1 MAEKLSGQMGSGQG
15 APRRRSAWSW
25 CAAASLWAGA
35 ACGIAPERPTAG
47 HASATPELSEA
58 GAELLG
64 RALPELEVDGWLQLD
79 SDGEV
84 ITPTPAPTLASLRGH
99 VVVVRFWTDTCPYCR
114 ASMPGFVALAQRF
127 RDDGVVVIGIHHPK
141 PAIAADAVVDR
152 TRVAE
157 TARAWAMDFPIALD
171 EHWLTLR
178 RWWLTR
184 PRDATSATLVLDRDG
199 IVRWVHPGPEL
210 HPDGPRD
217 HVQCRRDYDALVRAV
232 QALL

>member
-1 MAEKLSGQMGSGQG
+1 MAGGSG
-15 APRRRSAWSW
+15 APPRRSARAR
-25 CAAASLWAGA
+25 CIAWACWLGA
-35 ACGIAPERPTAG
+35 ACGIAPERPTTG
-47 HASATPELSEA
+47 RASATPSEPEA

-64 RALPELEVDGWLQLD
+64 HAPPEFALDGWLQLD
-79 SDGEV
+79 AQGEAF
-84 ITPTPAPTLASLRGH
+84 TPTPAPTLASLRGH

-141 PAIAADAVVDR
+141 PAIADDAVVDR

-157 TARAWAMDFPIALD
+157 TARAWGIEFPIALD
-171 EHWLTLR
+171 EHWHTLR
-178 RWWLTR
+178 GWWLTR
-184 PRDATSATLVLDRDG
+184 PRDATSATIVLDREG
-199 IVRWVHPGPEL
+199 VVRWVHPGPEL